1 MKRAAFERLVRE
13 TLEQL
18 PGEFRARLENIQIL
32 IKDRPAPEELASMG
46 LGPEETLLGLYQG
59 IPLTERGLD
68 YNLVTPDRII
78 LYQEPIEEVCAS
90 EEEIRREVR
99 ATVIHEIGHFFGIDD
114 ERLEELEAE

>member
-13 TLEQL
+13 ALDQL
-18 PGEFRARLENIQIL
+18 PAEFRARLENIQIL

-68 YNLVTPDRII
+68 YNLVTPDQII
-78 LYQEPIEEVCAS
+78 LYLEPIEEVCES